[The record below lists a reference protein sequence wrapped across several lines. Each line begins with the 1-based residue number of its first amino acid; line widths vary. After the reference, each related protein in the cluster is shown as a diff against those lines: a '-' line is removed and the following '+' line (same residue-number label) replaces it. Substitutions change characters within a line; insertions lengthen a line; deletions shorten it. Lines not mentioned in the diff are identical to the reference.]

1 MTYALRIFILGPNDT
16 LYRLASAKFPRLLDD
31 PEHHRL
37 SRFAGQRVRMVE
49 ATVELYER
57 TPCGVV
63 RLVYEMLGFDTEGR
77 LDRRALE
84 RQNAA
89 LVDPVVGGSTTTNAT
104 SVDASSRFVAQG
116 GRWQP
121 SPLLKRRILGAALG
135 ERKCK
140 PL

>member
-1 MTYALRIFILGPNDT
+1 VTYALRIFLVGPDDT
-16 LYRLASAKFPRLLDD
+16 FHRLASAQFSRLLDD

-84 RQNAA
+84 RQDAA
-89 LVDPVVGGSTTTNAT
+89 LVDLVVGGSTTTDAT
-104 SVDASSRFVAQG
+104 IIDARSRFVAQG
-116 GRWQP
+116 GRWLP
-121 SPLLKRRILGAALG
+121 SPSLKRRILGAALG
-135 ERKCK
+135 ELKCK